1 MNVADINKFCE
12 NTLISNLGILI
23 TEIKENVIIGK
34 MPVDNRTKQPWG
46 LLHGG
51 AMMAFAETLGS
62 VGSYMLIDKENFDV
76 VGAEIHGSYLK
87 NTKCSEVIGHCS
99 LLKAGKHLHRWE
111 VKIYDTDNE
120 LMAIVILTNMVIQK
134 FI

>member
-1 MNVADINKFCE
+1 MNVAEINKFCE
-12 NTLISNLGILI
+12 NTLISNLGIQI
-23 TEIKENVIIGK
+23 TEIKNNIIIGK

-62 VGSYMLIDKENFDV
+62 VGSYMLIDREKYDV

-87 NTKCSEVIGHCS
+87 NTKCNEVIGYCT
-99 LLKAGKHLHRWE
+99 LIKAGRHLHRWE
-111 VKIYDTDNE
+111 VKIFDTNNE
-120 LMAIVILTNMVIQK
+120 LMAIAILTNMVIQK
-134 FI
+134 FS